1 MQMVMNHIGTD
12 DRGLLVTCPNCDK
25 RNRMAYERLGQ
36 TFRCSNCHQ
45 DLPGAAAAVTVTT
58 EAAFNGLTSRSPLP
72 VLVDFW
78 APWCGPCKAV
88 APEFEKVAEQSA
100 GRWIV
105 AKVNTE
111 DLPNVAQRFQIAA
124 IPTMV
129 LFQGGR
135 ETPRQSGAMPAA
147 AITQFVEQASRA
159 GR

>member
-1 MQMVMNHIGTD
+1 MQMVMSRIETD
-12 DRGLLVTCPNCDK
+12 ERGLLVTCPNCGK
-25 RNRMAYERLGQ
+25 RNRMAYDRLGQ

-45 DLPGAAAAVTVTT
+45 DLPGAAAAVTVSS
-58 EAAFNGLTSRSPLP
+58 EAAFNGLTGGSPLT
-72 VLVDFW
+72 VLVDFG

-88 APEFEKVAEQSA
+88 APEFEKVAEQNA
-100 GRWIV
+100 GKWIV

-111 DLPNVAQRFQIAA
+111 DLPGVAQRFQIAA

-135 ETPRQSGAMPAA
+135 ETARLSGAMPAA